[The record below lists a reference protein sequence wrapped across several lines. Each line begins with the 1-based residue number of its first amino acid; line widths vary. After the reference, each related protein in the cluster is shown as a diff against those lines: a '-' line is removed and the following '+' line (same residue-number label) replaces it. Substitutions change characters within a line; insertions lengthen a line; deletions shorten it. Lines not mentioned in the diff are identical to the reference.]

1 MLYQLPKVF
10 GAVVVAY
17 AAVYPFINEPKPR
30 NDKSDNTKN
39 TQLIAE
45 PVKPIVKIE
54 KKDLPDFA
62 AIYDVKEKKR
72 AFFGYLAP
80 YVEEINQELL
90 IERQFVKNL
99 AFYPQNENNQQRLQ
113 AIAKRFRVKLN
124 EANFADAKEQ
134 LLLRVDELPIE
145 LVLMQAANESAW
157 GTSRFALQAN
167 NLFGQWCFKPGCG
180 VVPAGRP
187 EGERYEVR
195 KFAHPIDSIRSYFH
209 NLNTGHAYGDL
220 RKVRKT
226 LRDLNQALDPM
237 TIAEGLL
244 AYSTRREEYVN
255 EIQKMISIN
264 KKYITTQVN

>member
-30 NDKSDNTKN
+30 NDRSEKAKN
-39 TQLIAE
+39 SQLVIE
-45 PVKPIVKIE
+45 PVKPVKIA
-54 KKDLPDFA
+54 KLDMPDFA

-72 AFFGYLAP
+72 AFFGYLTP
-80 YVEEINQELL
+80 YVQEINQEILAQRAF
-90 IERQFVKNL
+90 IENL
-99 AFYPQNENNQQRLQ
+99 TFYPTSSANVEKLQ
-113 AIAKRFRVKLN
+113 SIAKRFRVKVD
-124 EANFADAKEQ
+124 AQNFATSKLD
-134 LLLRVDELPIE
+134 LLLRVDALPLE

-187 EGERYEVR
+187 EGESYEVR
-195 KFAHPIDSIRSYFH
+195 KFSHPIDSIRSYFH
-209 NLNTGHAYGDL
+209 NLNTGHAYDDL
-220 RKVRKT
+220 RLVRKT
-226 LRDLNQALDPM
+226 LRDLQQALDPM
-237 TIAEGLL
+237 VMAEGLL

-255 EIQKMISIN
+255 EIQNMIRIN